1 MRKYAW
7 FSLLLAL
14 AILAGCSKYV
24 KVTVPPRMD
33 LIRYETLGIVEFSSN
48 ASATVNAQATRQFQ
62 EHIQA
67 AQPGTPFLDLGN
79 REALLKTMDS
89 RQFDAD
95 TIKKI
100 GERYG
105 VDAIFLGEINYSE
118 PKTDIKISDIDKL
131 EGGIRTEIRG
141 DISSK
146 MMETRSGASVWSS
159 SAWATRQIG
168 KLRVSAEDGVSGRM
182 SDSNP
187 REEMVP
193 DMVWHLTHDFRP
205 STVRQKVK

>member
-14 AILAGCSKYV
+14 VVLAGCSKTV
-24 KVTVPPRMD
+24 QVTVPPRVD
-33 LIRYETLGIVEFSSN
+33 LGRYETLGIVEFTSN
-48 ASATVNAQATRQFQ
+48 ASSTINAQATRQLQ
-62 EHIQA
+62 EYIQA

-79 REALLKTMDS
+79 REALLKTLGA
-89 RQFDAD
+89 RQFDAE
-95 TIKKI
+95 TIKRI

-105 VDAIFLGEINYSE
+105 VAAIFLGEINYSE
-118 PKTDIKISDIDKL
+118 PKTDIKINDIDKL

-146 MMETRSGASVWSS
+146 LVETRSGASVWSS

-168 KLRVSAEDGVSGRM
+168 KLRVSAEKGVSGAM

-187 REEMVP
+187 REEMVA
-193 DMVWHLTHDFRP
+193 DMVWHLTHDFRT